1 MTHRQVFV
9 GLYVKD
15 SRLSLGSEY
24 YKDPLYATPLAFDI
38 VSEDELKAAT
48 QAVSQT
54 INGGTLQYSMQLG
67 RYAVRCR
74 WYRLLS
80 SVPLNSTTK

>member
-1 MTHRQVFV
+1 
-9 GLYVKD
+9 VKD

-38 VSEDELKAAT
+38 VSEEELKAAT

-54 INGGTLQYSMQLG
+54 INGGTLQHGMQYSVLCPD
-67 RYAVRCR
+67 YLVR
-74 WYRLLS
+74 S
-80 SVPLNSTTK
+80 P